1 MGTYHLGIIPLLKL
15 YSEDTVNGRSDLL
28 EAAVARLRKLDAVAR
43 GENRHGSVV
52 IEIVYRDGIPQFYRE
67 NQPATYKAES

>member
-1 MGTYHLGIIPLLKL
+1 MPRMEKQ
-15 YSEDTVNGRSDLL
+15 DTVIGRSDLL
-28 EAAVARLRKLDAVAR
+28 EAAVDRLRKLDAVAR

-67 NQPATYKAES
+67 NQRCFLRKNKRWRRNWA